1 MTSFG
6 SAQVKLHYAL
16 LDQNN
21 EWFLKLKDKVTLVYH
36 DPELGVL
43 GKTRSWQAA
52 HRADLL
58 RLQILSAEGG
68 IYMDLDVFAL
78 RPLDNILHCQKN
90 IIMGHEGGDRA
101 GLANALIMTRKGST
115 FVDRWIN
122 TYENFST
129 QEWNYHSMTLPKR
142 MALRY
147 PEEICTLSPVAFYW
161 PTWSYKHLEYMHNR
175 LSPTEVLKTK
185 EDLLANSGALFENQ
199 LAYHAWSQL
208 AWDPYLKKLTPDSV
222 RTHDTR
228 FNIMVRRFLE

>member
-1 MTSFG
+1 LTSFG